1 MAVGKRAG
9 QVVNLLVG
17 GRENDGSDAFGLI
30 SRMGGGDGLY
40 VILGGWVLGIEGPA
54 SLHEMYHR
62 PTVRFYIQKRY
73 IVKVESITAW
83 VSVDDAQVATGSP
96 AIQ

>member
-1 MAVGKRAG
+1 VGRGFSRAGNAEREQWLFNRGMAVGKRAG
-9 QVVNLLVG
+9 QVVNLLAG

-73 IVKVESITAW
+73 IRR
-83 VSVDDAQVATGSP
+83 
-96 AIQ
+96 